1 MRGAAYEDSTHGITH
16 FLKKRSETQV
26 SNKTILEMKHINKS
40 FPGVRALQDVDFTLC
55 GGEIH
60 ALMGENGA
68 GKSTLIKVLTG
79 VYEKDDGQIF
89 VEGNEEA
96 TLSDGT
102 SLYNLFGKNTDLIL
116 KED

>member
-1 MRGAAYEDSTHGITH
+1 MICY
-16 FLKKRSETQV
+16 
-26 SNKTILEMKHINKS
+26 
-40 FPGVRALQDVDFTLC
+40 VDFSAAFVDFST
-55 GGEIH
+55 GYSVNTMIYSVVNS
-60 ALMGENGA
+60 LMDTTSA
-68 GKSTLIKVLTG
+68 KKV
-79 VYEKDDGQIF
+79 QIF

>member
-1 MRGAAYEDSTHGITH
+1 MYAMLDFSGCVCRSALDIPVNTMIYSVVNSLMDTTSA
-16 FLKKRSETQV
+16 KKV
-26 SNKTILEMKHINKS
+26 
-40 FPGVRALQDVDFTLC
+40 
-55 GGEIH
+55 
-60 ALMGENGA
+60 
-68 GKSTLIKVLTG
+68 
-79 VYEKDDGQIF
+79 QIF